1 MGNWGGKY
9 LNQTVF
15 RAALG
20 ALLLAVVLCAGAS
33 AQVADNGPPLEGDAY
48 TAAETAYKA
57 FGQGDYKASATSA
70 AEAVALR
77 PDLLRL
83 HLLLIDLLVA
93 AGDLTQAEQ
102 ATKTAS
108 AAFAGNQELEGRQ
121 ANIRQRLA
129 QRPAGEGYKA
139 LEKGDAKAAIRAA
152 RSAVEYAPDSM
163 SYRLLL
169 LSAQIADSNFNDAVA
184 TATGAI
190 KLDPGNYVPLVWRAY
205 LYQKLGN
212 RAQAVSDFN
221 AALATPNLTDIEK
234 KNIRL
239 IAADAAL
246 ASGDFRAAQEL
257 LAEFSKTDPAVVTRL
272 GDADAVAEKK
282 ATLKGDG
289 KLMPLPAQTCRD
301 TPYGS
306 VCSLEAPLVQSIAI
320 PVASRRQGGRREF
333 SKPQARPTRP
343 AGRRITPWPSK
354 RRRKAV
360 EAQPGRRCQSSA
372 AGEPDDQRRPAGRR
386 GSGRQQGHC
395 AGPRHRRNLRPARLC
410 P

>member
-9 LNQTVF
+9 LNQTTF

-108 AAFAGNQELEGRQ
+108 EAFAGNQELEGRQ

-163 SYRLLL
+163 S
-169 LSAQIADSNFNDAVA
+169 IPPV
-184 TATGAI
+184 
-190 KLDPGNYVPLVWRAY
+190 
-205 LYQKLGN
+205 
-212 RAQAVSDFN
+212 
-221 AALATPNLTDIEK
+221 
-234 KNIRL
+234 
-239 IAADAAL
+239 
-246 ASGDFRAAQEL
+246 
-257 LAEFSKTDPAVVTRL
+257 
-272 GDADAVAEKK
+272 VAER
-282 ATLKGDG
+282 AD
-289 KLMPLPAQTCRD
+289 
-301 TPYGS
+301 
-306 VCSLEAPLVQSIAI
+306 
-320 PVASRRQGGRREF
+320 
-333 SKPQARPTRP
+333 
-343 AGRRITPWPSK
+343 
-354 RRRKAV
+354 
-360 EAQPGRRCQSSA
+360 
-372 AGEPDDQRRPAGRR
+372 R
-386 GSGRQQGHC
+386 GQ
-395 AGPRHRRNLRPARLC
+395 
-410 P
+410 